1 MNTNDTAPPALSGKP
16 NGSDTLFLIFLAL
29 ILVAV
34 VWLGGI
40 NFREGQHLEDAK
52 RNGEAWAAWLTEA
65 GTKRMEE
72 DFEPK
77 ACAGAG
83 GDEKSGSTWGAC
95 VEHLLK
101 ESELKGLVN
110 TFHNQD
116 LQVIEKCDRGD
127 LSTAG
132 GIRFDNLVPTP
143 PGSAVPMVVNPLKA
157 DDSIKGKLQIRVVI
171 CDKGGYPIKVAE
183 LEF

>member
-1 MNTNDTAPPALSGKP
+1 M
-16 NGSDTLFLIFLAL
+16 LF
-29 ILVAV
+29 
-34 VWLGGI
+34 
-40 NFREGQHLEDAK
+40 RS
-52 RNGEAWAAWLTEA
+52 
-65 GTKRMEE
+65 MEE
-72 DFEPK
+72 GFEPK

-83 GDEKSGSTWGAC
+83 GDEKSGPTWGAC
-95 VEHLLK
+95 VEYLLK

-110 TFHNQD
+110 TFHNQA

-157 DDSIKGKLQIRVVI
+157 DDSIKGKLQIHVVI

>member
-72 DFEPK
+72 GFEPK

-143 PGSAVPMVVNPLKA
+143 PGSAVPMVVDRKSTRLN
-157 DDSIKGKLQIRVVI
+157 SSHT
-171 CDKGGYPIKVAE
+171 
-183 LEF
+183 